1 MACKAL
7 SPAVNDPYTAVQA
20 VDHLSVIFCALAV
33 RPLGDW
39 VTADPDGAAVIV
51 PGRRFGD
58 YLATMCGL
66 IRRYGSAEPTLSIAL
81 LRLLE
86 NCAAVLPAD
95 PARWS
100 ALGEQADLIVAGHL
114 AHGRQGSAGTR
125 QAWILGMMRGSWV
138 GDGDKA
144 AAGDGSARFFIRGS

>member
-1 MACKAL
+1 M
-7 SPAVNDPYTAVQA
+7 QA

-39 VTADPDGAAVIV
+39 VTAGPGGAAVIV

-81 LRLLE
+81 LRLLDD
-86 NCAAVLPAD
+86 CAVVLPAD
-95 PARWS
+95 PARFS
-100 ALGEQADLIVAGHL
+100 ALAEQADLIVADATRDTAQPADL
-114 AHGRQGSAGTR
+114 RQ
-125 QAWILGMMRGSWV
+125 V
-138 GDGDKA
+138 KA
-144 AAGDGSARFFIRGS
+144 AADHLKTIIATHRSGHADSTSR

>member
-1 MACKAL
+1 
-7 SPAVNDPYTAVQA
+7 VQA

-39 VTADPDGAAVIV
+39 VTAGPGGAAVIV

-81 LRLLE
+81 LRLLDD
-86 NCAAVLPAD
+86 CAVVLPAD
-95 PARWS
+95 PARFS
-100 ALGEQADLIVAGHL
+100 ALAEQADLIVAD
-114 AHGRQGSAGTR
+114 ATR
-125 QAWILGMMRGSWV
+125 NIGQPADLIAV
-138 GDGDKA
+138 T
-144 AAGDGSARFFIRGS
+144 AAGAAVQATVRDHLGR

>member
-1 MACKAL
+1 
-7 SPAVNDPYTAVQA
+7 
-20 VDHLSVIFCALAV
+20 
-33 RPLGDW
+33 
-39 VTADPDGAAVIV
+39 VIV

-100 ALGEQADLIVAGHL
+100 ALGEQADLIVADATRTIAQPADL
-114 AHGRQGSAGTR
+114 TAVTAAGTAFR
-125 QAWILGMMRGSWV
+125 DSVRRHR
-138 GDGDKA
+138 D
-144 AAGDGSARFFIRGS
+144 R